1 MEQYVGLDVSQKETV
16 ICVIDGNGKQVWEG
30 VCSSTPEAMA
40 AVLHRK
46 APLAV
51 KIGMETGPLAVWHW
65 HELRRA
71 GLPVVCLHARHAKA
85 ALSVQLNKTDANDAF
100 GLAQIVRTGWYRE
113 VEVKSLESHALRLL
127 LAGRARLVS
136 MRTTL
141 YSQIRG
147 LLKTFG
153 VVLQAG
159 KGGTFERLV
168 IKGVPADRHVK
179 LVIESLMATW
189 RHLTLELRKFDREI
203 SKISSTNPTCRRLMT
218 LPGVGPITALAYLTT
233 VDEPRRFARSKD
245 VGAYLGLTPRR
256 YQSGE
261 VDHSGRISKCGDRMT
276 RSLLVEAAGVLLCR
290 NKRASVLKSWGLKLR
305 RRVGFAKARV
315 AVARKLAVL
324 MHRMWIHEM
333 VFQSNPAT

>member
-30 VCSSTPEAMA
+30 VCSSTPEAIA

-46 APLAV
+46 APWAV

-71 GLPVVCLHARHAKA
+71 GLPIVCLHARHAKA

-113 VEVKSLESHALRLL
+113 VEIKSLESHTLRLL

-153 VVLQAG
+153 VVLRAG

-168 IKGVPADRHVK
+168 IEGVPADRQVK

-203 SKISSTNPTCRRLMT
+203 SKISSINPTCRRLMT

-245 VGAYLGLTPRR
+245 VGAYWGLTPRR
-256 YQSGE
+256 YQCGE
-261 VDHSGRISKCGDRMT
+261 I
-276 RSLLVEAAGVLLCR
+276 E
-290 NKRASVLKSWGLKLR
+290 
-305 RRVGFAKARV
+305 
-315 AVARKLAVL
+315 
-324 MHRMWIHEM
+324 
-333 VFQSNPAT
+333 VFQK

>member
-16 ICVIDGNGKQVWEG
+16 ICVIDGNGKRLWEG
-30 VCSSTPEAMA
+30 VCSSTPEAMTA
-40 AVLHRK
+40 ALRRK
-46 APLAV
+46 APQAV

-65 HELRRA
+65 HGLRDA

-113 VEVKSLESHALRLL
+113 VEVKSMESHKLRLL
-127 LAGRARLVS
+127 LAARARLVS

-153 VVLQAG
+153 VVLRAG
-159 KGGTFERLV
+159 KGRTFERLV
-168 IKGVPADRHVK
+168 VRGVPADRHVQ
-179 LVIESLMATW
+179 LVIESLLATW
-189 RHLTLELRKFDREI
+189 RHLSEELRKFDREI
-203 SKISSTNPTCRRLMT
+203 VKASSANPTCQRLMT
-218 LPGVGPITALAYLTT
+218 VPGVGPVTALSYVTT
-233 VDEPRRFARSKD
+233 VDDPKRFTKSKD

-276 RSLLVEAAGVLLCR
+276 RSLLFEAAGVLLCR
-290 NKRASVLKSWGLKLR
+290 NKRASVLKSWGLRLI

-324 MHRMWIHEM
+324 MHRMWIGEM
-333 VFQSNPAT
+333 VFQSSPGT

>member
-1 MEQYVGLDVSQKETV
+1 
-16 ICVIDGNGKQVWEG
+16 
-30 VCSSTPEAMA
+30 
-40 AVLHRK
+40 
-46 APLAV
+46 
-51 KIGMETGPLAVWHW
+51 
-65 HELRRA
+65 
-71 GLPVVCLHARHAKA
+71 VCLHARHAKA

-113 VEVKSLESHALRLL
+113 VEIKSLESHTLRLL

-153 VVLQAG
+153 VVLRAG

-168 IKGVPADRHVK
+168 IEGVPADRQVK

-203 SKISSTNPTCRRLMT
+203 SKISSINPTCRRLMT

-261 VDHSGRISKCGDRMT
+261 VDDSGRISKCGDRMT

-290 NKRASVLKSWGLKLR
+290 TKRASVLKSWGLKLR
-305 RRVGFAKARV
+305 CRVGFSKARV

-324 MHRMWIHEM
+324 MHRMWMREM
-333 VFQSNPAT
+333 VFQSYPATSGTAV